1 MNIIQPKNLV
11 LVLLLSFFGS
21 SLSAQVLA
29 KVGDMSVD
37 AKEFM
42 WVFNK
47 NNVKTKKA
55 GLAELQDYLQLYIN
69 FKLKVAE
76 AKALGFDLDTKY
88 IQEIAGYE
96 KALNQQNQ
104 ASIGSQE
111 YQYVLNEYR
120 EGVLM
125 FNLSEQKVWNKAQE
139 NEAKILDFY
148 KTHRDKYQGRSFEDV
163 RGQVISDLQ
172 QALEVEWVDQLRLKY
187 PVKINEKE
195 LKKLAQH

>member
-76 AKALGFDLDTKY
+76 AKALGFDLDTNY

>member
-1 MNIIQPKNLV
+1 MNIIQPKNLI
-11 LVLLLSFFGS
+11 LVLLFSFFGS

-76 AKALGFDLDTKY
+76 AKALGFDLDTNY